1 MNEDKIRR
9 EVLCEALIK
18 IEEEIEKLCK
28 EREYIYRKLN
38 SGRMVDDNVLQ
49 DRSTK

>member
-1 MNEDKIRR
+1 MDKNKIQK

-28 EREYIYRKLN
+28 ERECIYRKLN
-38 SGRMVDDNVLQ
+38 SGKAVDDCG
-49 DRSTK
+49 K

>member
-1 MNEDKIRR
+1 MDENKIQK
-9 EVLCEALIK
+9 EVLCEALLK

-49 DRSTK
+49 DRSTE